1 MLPSTNKDEGIL
13 SDRDRIELRELGIE
27 LASDTRSRVF
37 EEQFMV
43 YTALT
48 IASEYLMITYP
59 MADFEGKS
67 LRPSIVIPRI
77 KKIFKSLKE
86 ESELYN
92 EGLKNVFNDN
102 LSYG

>member
-1 MLPSTNKDEGIL
+1 MMVFYHQLIRMKEYL
-13 SDRDRIELRELGIE
+13 SDEDRLELKQLGIE

-48 IASEYLMITYP
+48 IPSNYLMITYP

-67 LRPSIVIPRI
+67 LRPSIIIPRLKRFYQGY
-77 KKIFKSLKE
+77 KKKVK
-86 ESELYN
+86 
-92 EGLKNVFNDN
+92 
-102 LSYG
+102 